1 MEYTLRMLWTQRV
14 PLLLRIFPEESRG
27 QLVKLLPQRFFATTV
42 ELSAETIV
50 LEQLAEVLLAQRS
63 RKLNESAVVAE
74 VLADCLDDVEDV
86 LGRCALLSDRMELV
100 TSDVAELGK
109 EILVRGR
116 VKVQP
121 ELPFFKTRRE
131 TLFVA
136 LGKRVSVEVAEN
148 VLEGGRFIFLELDGF
163 LLAFLYTCVSF
174 CSANS
179 S

>member
-86 LGRCALLSDRMELV
+86 LGRCALFSGRTELV
-100 TSDVAELGK
+100 TSDVADVTCGK
-109 EILVRGR
+109 LI
-116 VKVQP
+116 
-121 ELPFFKTRRE
+121 
-131 TLFVA
+131 
-136 LGKRVSVEVAEN
+136 
-148 VLEGGRFIFLELDGF
+148 
-163 LLAFLYTCVSF
+163 
-174 CSANS
+174 
-179 S
+179 